1 MSIQAQWTDPHAL
14 ATLPVRRKSPFA
26 MRAMSMAIQLYSGLS
41 VERAGRF
48 VNDLWFSPRRTG
60 AGSKFEPLLDRADTF
75 TQFKFG
81 AYELPVYSWGEGP
94 VVLCVHGWSGAG
106 VQFGALVEP
115 LVAQGFRVVAFD
127 APGHGRAQGSRTN
140 VFEMKTVLEQVAQLF
155 GQIHGVVGH
164 SLGAV
169 VAVLAAA
176 GGLPVSKLTLIAPPT
191 DLGYLVALFGSQ
203 LEIPERVLEVH
214 ARLLEEAFGADV
226 WDTLDLPRQIARVQ
240 AEGLVISDLHDR
252 QIPSVHGEIIASQW
266 PRSTYVQ
273 TRELGHNRILEDEQV
288 VTSISAFMSL

>member
-41 VERAGRF
+41 VERAGKF

-60 AGSKFEPLLDRADTF
+60 AGSRFEPLLDRPDSF
-75 TQFKFG
+75 TQLKFD

-94 VVLCVHGWSGAG
+94 AVLCVHGWSGAG

-115 LVAQGFRVVAFD
+115 LVSQGFRVVVFD

-140 VFEMKTVLEQVAQLF
+140 VFEMKAVLEQVAQLF

-164 SLGAV
+164 SLGAA
-169 VAVLAAA
+169 VAALAVA
-176 GGLPVSKLTLIAPPT
+176 GGLSVNKLILIAPPL
-191 DLGYLVALFGSQ
+191 DLGYLVNLFGAQ
-203 LEIPERVLEVH
+203 LKIPKDVLEVH
-214 ARLLEEAFGADV
+214 MRLLEEAFGHEV
-226 WDTLDLPRQIARVQ
+226 WDTLDLSRQVKKIQ

-266 PRSTYVQ
+266 PQATYVQ
-273 TRELGHNRILEDEQV
+273 TRELGHNRILEDGAV
-288 VTSISAFMSL
+288 VARVAAFLEG